1 MDVVR
6 VALALF
12 LLAPLAAAA
21 PVEIPA
27 VKEFHETMMMNPD
40 NRTAMVADGEVSK
53 EEDVVPN
60 ASPNVADGVKT
71 GIGFGIGIVIAF
83 IIIAIC
89 LSLFCMICA
98 FICVVEVEVK
108 TKAKEESPGARMQV
122 HLPDITLNF
131 TPE

>member
-12 LLAPLAAAA
+12 LFAPLAAAT

-71 GIGFGIGIVIAF
+71 GIGFGMGIIIAF

-89 LSLFCMICA
+89 LPLFCRLGQI
-98 FICVVEVEVK
+98 FQI
-108 TKAKEESPGARMQV
+108 TDPGIAV
-122 HLPDITLNF
+122 LPPLFGRPLINR
-131 TPE
+131 

>member
-12 LLAPLAAAA
+12 LFATMAAAA

-27 VKEFHETMMMNPD
+27 VKEFHEAMMMNPD
-40 NRTAMVADGEVSK
+40 NRTATMADGEVSK
-53 EEDVVPN
+53 EDGVVPN

-71 GIGFGIGIVIAF
+71 GIGFGIGIAIIVLVIAF

-89 LSLFCMICA
+89 LPLFCMICA
-98 FICVVEVEVK
+98 FVCAFI
-108 TKAKEESPGARMQV
+108 SG
-122 HLPDITLNF
+122 
-131 TPE
+131 